1 MLFFTNFIATS
12 CVLVV
17 GFMSLNL
24 KAQSCSSDAFY
35 NDCAS
40 NLDKALFIKAF
51 EIQSKNFKKGETTV
65 EYNYVFSKG
74 TTYVITSCDKEEN
87 PMIIELLDR
96 NQKLIASNYDK
107 EKKKFYPKI
116 AYPCSAT
123 GVYYLKYKFK
133 NSQESCGVSM
143 LGFTK

>member
-1 MLFFTNFIATS
+1 MLFFKNFIGTS
-12 CVLVV
+12 CVLVAS
-17 GFMSLNL
+17 FMSLNL

-35 NDCAS
+35 NECATK
-40 NLDKALFIKAF
+40 LEKALFIKAF
-51 EIQSKNFKKGETTV
+51 EVESKTFKKGETSI

-74 TTYVITSCDKEEN
+74 TTYLITSCDKEES
-87 PMIIELLDR
+87 PMIIELYDR

-107 EKKKFYPKI
+107 VKKKFYPKI

-133 NSQESCGVSM
+133 SNQEACGISM